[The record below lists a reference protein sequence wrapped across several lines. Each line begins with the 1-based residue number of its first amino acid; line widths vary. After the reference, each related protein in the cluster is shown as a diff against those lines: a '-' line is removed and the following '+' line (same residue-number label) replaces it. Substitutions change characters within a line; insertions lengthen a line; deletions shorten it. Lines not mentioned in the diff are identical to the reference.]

1 MNASVPFT
9 WTVMDT
15 AAQLVRQHAPE
26 EMVGLKKKYGHKT
39 IKELMVAT
47 ELFDMKE
54 ESTERG
60 GVRVLYRLK
69 PDWTLQN
76 S

>member
-1 MNASVPFT
+1 
-9 WTVMDT
+9 
-15 AAQLVRQHAPE
+15 
-26 EMVGLKKKYGHKT
+26 
-39 IKELMVAT
+39 MVAT

-54 ESTERG
+54 ESAERG

>member
-26 EMVGLKKKYGHKT
+26 EMVGLKKKHGYKT
-39 IKELMVAT
+39 LKELMVAT
-47 ELFDMKE
+47 ELFDMSE

-69 PDWTLQN
+69 PEWKLQN